1 MRLSLLALL
10 ILVIGIPIRAQV
22 SVSGLVTDRGDQPI
36 PYATVTLLSPDST
49 LLNGNL
55 TDEVGRFILA
65 TKYRGAAILSTSY
78 LGYAPLTRDIFIG
91 ENNNV
96 YDVGKVVLSESAQT
110 LAEVTVSGDRAT
122 VSAALDKKT
131 FDLASQQAQGGGS
144 ILDAM
149 KALPGVTVTQDGEV
163 QLRGSD
169 RVAVL
174 VDGKQSA
181 LTGYG
186 NQRGLGSIPAANIE
200 RIEIINNPSASYDAA
215 GMAGIINII
224 YKTDTK
230 RGLNGEAGLSA
241 ALGEITTRRT
251 DLPTELGRYRLNPH
265 LQPNLSLDYRNDKLH
280 TWTQASVLVQR
291 KLPNNEFTQR
301 NYADGRRTLSQVPE
315 NRSQIHYVAQAG
327 VDYALDESNT
337 LSLSGIFDYE
347 HHIDTAQIPFIN
359 LTTGRRYRYWH
370 WKEDESTGYIN
381 GRVDFRHAFSQPGH
395 QLEVAAQF
403 TQGKEDEQYFLNDS
417 TEYRRAQ
424 DTSHLIAIENT
435 TAFNLD
441 YVRPLAS
448 GRLELGSQVRY
459 RSLPV
464 TYEIG
469 QGVRSI
475 IYPGLG
481 EESKW
486 TEDLYAG
493 YANYVFESVR
503 FEAEAGLRVE
513 QAAVTYSLDPE
524 NIYYARNDAYDY
536 FEFYPNVRLT
546 LKADERNRVSLFFN
560 RRVDRPGE
568 QELRAFA
575 KYDDPELLKVGNP
588 YLRPQFT
595 RTVELAYRRLW
606 ETSSLFASVYTRTS
620 QDAFQRIFS
629 IDSSNPDYDIVN
641 RIYQNTGRATNR
653 GIELLWSQEV
663 GTWWKYSAGVNLYRI
678 GIDAYRGTLLFPT
691 VRPFTLAAS
700 TENSFDL
707 KLNSQFVL
715 PGNWQAQLTAIYLA
729 ARNIPQGRELSRSS
743 VDLAISRPV
752 FAGRGEAVLSATD
765 VFKRLRVATGDQR
778 GGIYGPVREPLRES
792 GSPSGS
798 HLQVVRS
805 PSPPKQPP
813 TLVFFGRVNYIGGQK
828 LRNT

>member
-1 MRLSLLALL
+1 MRSFGL
-10 ILVIGIPIRAQV
+10 ILFLLLTRSLASFAQV
-22 SVSGLVTDRGDQPI
+22 SLSGTVTDASDIPV
-36 PYATVTLLSPDST
+36 PYATVTLTGPDSSM
-49 LLNGNL
+49 LNGNL
-55 TDEVGRFILA
+55 TDEAGLFTLV
-65 TKYRGAAILSTSY
+65 TPYRGPATLHVTY
-78 LGYAPLTRDIFIG
+78 LGYAPRSRNIFIG
-91 ENNNV
+91 ELNDV
-96 YDVGKVVLSESAQT
+96 YDLGKIALEESSAT
-110 LAEVTVSGDRAT
+110 LDEVTVTGERAM

-131 FDLASQQAQGGGS
+131 FDLSDQQAQGGGS

-149 KALPGVTVTQDGEV
+149 KALPGVTVTQDGSV

-224 YKTDTK
+224 YKTDTDQ
-230 RGLNGEAGLSA
+230 GLNGEAGLSF
-241 ALGEITTRRT
+241 ALGEITTRRD
-251 DLPTELGRYRLNPH
+251 DLPTDLGRYRLNPH
-265 LQPNLSLDYRNDKLH
+265 LQPNLGLDYRNDKLH
-280 TWTQASVLVQR
+280 AFVQGSVLAQR

-315 NRSQIHYVAQAG
+315 NRTQTHYVAKAG
-327 VDYALDESNT
+327 LDYQLDPANT

-347 HHIDTAQIPFIN
+347 HHIDTAQIPFIDLN
-359 LTTGRRYRYWH
+359 TGNRYRYWH
-370 WKEDESTGYIN
+370 WKEDESTGYVN
-381 GRVDFRHAFSQPGH
+381 GRVDWLHAFAQPGH
-395 QLEVAAQF
+395 RLELAAQF

-441 YVRPLAS
+441 YTRPLAS

-469 QGVRSI
+469 QGDRSI

-481 EESKW
+481 NESRW

-493 YANYVFESVR
+493 YANYVYESAR

-513 QAAVTYSLDPE
+513 QTAVTYRLDPE
-524 NIYYARNDAYDY
+524 NIYYERNDAYDY
-536 FEFYPNVRLT
+536 LEFYPNVRLT

-595 RTVELAYRRLW
+595 RTVEVAYRRLW
-606 ETSSLFASVYTRTS
+606 AAGSLFASVYNRTS

-629 IDSSNPDYDIVN
+629 IDDSNPDYDIIN
-641 RIYQNTGRATNR
+641 RIYQNTGRATNT
-653 GIELLWSQEV
+653 GLEALWSQET
-663 GTWWKYSAGVNLYRI
+663 GGWWKYSVGANVYRI
-678 GIDAYRGTLLFPT
+678 NIDAYRGTLLFPT
-691 VRPFTLAAS
+691 VRPFSLAAS
-700 TENSFDL
+700 QSTSFDL
-707 KLNSQFVL
+707 KFNNQFTL
-715 PGNWQAQLTAIYLA
+715 TGGWNAQFTAIYLA
-729 ARNIPQGRELSRSS
+729 PRNIPQGRELSRSS
-743 VDLAISRPV
+743 VDFAVSHPV
-752 FAGRGEAVLSATD
+752 FAGRGEAVLAATD
-765 VFKRLRVATGDQR
+765 LFNGFGLRQEIDGEGFTVRYENLYESQTVRLGLTC
-778 GGIYGPVREPLRES
+778 
-792 GSPSGS
+792 
-798 HLQVVRS
+798 
-805 PSPPKQPP
+805 KW
-813 TLVFFGRVNYIGGQK
+813 
-828 LRNT
+828 